1 MSVQMQ
7 QNVNNQ
13 KIYMKDIYVK
23 SYLFKFSMHLKI
35 FQVKSWKGKRH
46 KEETV
51 PVPLDDVMTQ
61 YVWSLNWSSYLHA
74 KKASW
79 RTN

>member
-23 SYLFKFSMHLKI
+23 SYITFSSFQCIWKFSK
-35 FQVKSWKGKRH
+35 
-46 KEETV
+46 
-51 PVPLDDVMTQ
+51 
-61 YVWSLNWSSYLHA
+61 
-74 KKASW
+74 
-79 RTN
+79 